1 MTSKGAE
8 GETPDRPT
16 PAPLFEAARGHHV
29 ARHLVAA
36 SETGVFEALAEG
48 PLTLDALGEATGLGS
63 YRARILADANV
74 ASGFLAKDDEGRYR
88 NGETAQAFLAGTGPA
103 DMRPLLRF
111 WDRIT
116 LPAWGHFTEAMRT
129 GEAPGMGSDDPEDR
143 RIFSEGVEA
152 LTAPT
157 ARALA
162 GAVDWSGTDRL
173 LDVGGGT
180 GSFLRAILSNDES
193 MEGTLFELPPV
204 AKIAQGKLKDMGER
218 VEVVAGDLFEDPLP
232 EGHDAVLLANTV
244 HLWQPGKN
252 REVLNRVRKAVEP
265 GARLLLA
272 DFWTNAD
279 KTEPALAA
287 YTAGDFFLVNG
298 EGDVYSVEEVRA
310 WLDEAGFGFVDH
322 RPLAGPQSLVV
333 AEAV

>member
-1 MTSKGAE
+1 MEPEGAKADR
-8 GETPDRPT
+8 PDRPN
-16 PAPLFEAARGHHV
+16 PGPIFDAARGHHV

-36 SETGVFEALAEG
+36 SETGVFEALADG
-48 PLTLDALGEATGLGS
+48 PLSLDALGEATGLGS

-74 ASGFLAKDDEGRYR
+74 ASGFLDKDDDGRYR
-88 NGETAQAFLAGTGPA
+88 NGPTAQAFLSGAGPA

-116 LPAWGHFTEAMRT
+116 LPAWGAFTEAMRT

-157 ARALA
+157 AGALA

-173 LDVGGGT
+173 LDIGGGT
-180 GSFLRAILSNDES
+180 GSFLRAILSSAEGVR
-193 MEGTLFELPPV
+193 GTLFELPPV
-204 AKIAQGKLKDMGER
+204 AEIAQGKLKDLGDR
-218 VEVVAGDLFEDPLP
+218 VEVVAGDVFEDPLP
-232 EGHDAVLLANTV
+232 EGHDAVLIANMV

-252 REVLNRVRKAVEP
+252 RDLLNRVRKAVEP

-279 KTEPALAA
+279 KTEPEMAA

-298 EGDVYSVEEVRA
+298 EGDVYSVDEVTA
-310 WLDEAGFGFVDH
+310 WLGEAGFEFVDH
-322 RPLAGPQSLVV
+322 RPLAGPQSVIV